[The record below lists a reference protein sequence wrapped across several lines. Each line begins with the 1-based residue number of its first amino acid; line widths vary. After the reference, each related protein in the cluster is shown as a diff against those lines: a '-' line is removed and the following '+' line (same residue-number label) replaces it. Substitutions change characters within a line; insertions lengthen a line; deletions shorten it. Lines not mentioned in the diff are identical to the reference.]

1 MPRVYWCPRC
11 NVPVLDEKC
20 GKCGGFTVVVKVTP
34 PGDVRPAFPKDV
46 EDLRK
51 TLYDYFLDW
60 EVVDYFVPEGKF
72 VLLNKIEY
80 PDAADEV
87 IVDGQVLGHR
97 FYDVERRKWRFKP
110 MYNGVAGI
118 LKLKCNYYAIVD
130 LPKVQRRF
138 VVHKKHIIESNLPR
152 RKGVFVAVTTKN
164 GVFHAVAEY
173 IGASRLK
180 ILKSWK
186 SKKFVRINVHA
197 GLEEAVAA
205 NRGRLEYLEEEAVSF
220 IREIV
225 GEKKLPVVVSF
236 SGGKDSLATYLLVEK
251 ALGKV
256 PILFNDTGLELP
268 ETVEYVR
275 RFAEKKKLK
284 LLVADAGKK
293 FYEALKVMGPPA
305 RDYRWCCKVAKL
317 SPIASLVNR
326 EFPEGVLSF
335 VGQRALESARR
346 AISPRVWRNRWLPK
360 IVAASPIQYWSALDV
375 WLYLIREKVEF
386 NPLYLEGFDRLGC
399 WLCPATELGE
409 LEAVAEKH
417 PELWKWWVKYLE
429 HYAEEHGLSEAWVRY
444 GFWRW
449 KKLPG
454 DQKRLA
460 EQVGYRVDGDPRG
473 APLEVEKIDYR
484 EEGFQRL
491 KENVTSFLEKTGIK
505 PLHIIPISAY
515 NGDNVVNKSE
525 RMKWYN
531 GPTVVEAL
539 DMLKEEKHFF
549 DFRFAVQDEY
559 FVESREIYVGNIL
572 SGSVKKGEI
581 VKYYPGGKNVQI
593 EKILS
598 FKEELETAEAPRAI
612 GLLTDKELK
621 RGIILAKNS
630 SPIVTRKLSPLV
642 FCLIENLKE
651 GEEYMLRCATQKA
664 NFKIDKILEKIDVET
679 LEKITNVK
687 ELRETEIGKLEI
699 SLEKPVVVEKF
710 NTLKELGRFVI
721 LQEGRIIAGGIV
733 T

>member
-1 MPRVYWCPRC
+1 M
-11 NVPVLDEKC
+11 PVLDEKC

-460 EQVGYRVDGDPRG
+460 EDVGYSVDRDPRG
-473 APLEVEKIDYR
+473 APLEVEDFKYVEEDGNVVVSGVIRGLRNIDYFYNLLTTVKTLDSTSTFDLGKNGKFKLVTPKGEWKR
-484 EEGFQRL
+484 TMLMILSVAFRASYCVKCGSCMNSCPVNALRYGEEGVMVDEGKCTKCGMCNFACPIA
-491 KENVTSFLEKTGIK
+491 VYSF
-505 PLHIIPISAY
+505 P
-515 NGDNVVNKSE
+515 
-525 RMKWYN
+525 
-531 GPTVVEAL
+531 
-539 DMLKEEKHFF
+539 
-549 DFRFAVQDEY
+549 
-559 FVESREIYVGNIL
+559 
-572 SGSVKKGEI
+572 
-581 VKYYPGGKNVQI
+581 
-593 EKILS
+593 
-598 FKEELETAEAPRAI
+598 
-612 GLLTDKELK
+612 
-621 RGIILAKNS
+621 
-630 SPIVTRKLSPLV
+630 KLSCTVSL
-642 FCLIENLKE
+642 
-651 GEEYMLRCATQKA
+651 LR
-664 NFKIDKILEKIDVET
+664 
-679 LEKITNVK
+679 
-687 ELRETEIGKLEI
+687 
-699 SLEKPVVVEKF
+699 
-710 NTLKELGRFVI
+710 
-721 LQEGRIIAGGIV
+721 
-733 T
+733 